1 MKCTV
6 IFFLL
11 VTMMTFN
18 LEAQTDARYSGAYQ
32 CHLKKSAAKNHP
44 MARESED
51 SVAPHTFDVIKYTLN
66 LNIWHCFQSPYP
78 KDFSANVKID
88 FRADSALGS
97 IKLNASVFS
106 LQIDSVKLAGVSFTH
121 SSDTLYITLDHT
133 YQAGQ
138 EAEVMIWYHHKNVV
152 DDAFYASGGMIF
164 TDCEPEGA
172 RHWFPCWD
180 KPSDKALA
188 ELTAKVPANVK
199 LGSNG
204 HLADSTLK
212 GDTLSYHW
220 ISAENVA
227 TYLMV
232 MSAEVNYKL
241 DIIYWHK
248 LSNPYDSI
256 PIRFYYN
263 PNEDPSEIESLID
276 SMTTYYSR
284 KWCEHPF
291 EKNGFATLNDLFA
304 WGGMEN
310 QTLTSLCPG
319 CWDVDMVSH
328 EFAHQ
333 WYGDMITCGTWAD
346 IWLNEGFATWSECFW
361 LESSGGYQDYLSR
374 VQSFASQYLSGNP
387 GWAISNPDWAIHTPS
402 VDILF
407 DWEITYCKGACVLH
421 QLRYVLG
428 DSLFFQVLRTY
439 CADTNYKFRSA
450 TISDFNHEVNSVTGQ
465 DYTWFFNEWIYEPNH
480 PDYYNTYD
488 FKDLGGGNWQ
498 VDFNTIQTQANPPF
512 FKMPLPLKIH
522 FTDNTDTLITVS
534 NDFNDQAY
542 LWVFN
547 KQPQT
552 FTFDPDGEIVL
563 KQSTTIVGI
572 PGIQDQ
578 NGITLDQNIPNP
590 ASLQTSISFRMDKP
604 AEIRLDILNTLGI
617 VVKQP
622 LNGRQESGSHSV
634 EVDCSDLPSGMYY
647 YRLSTHD
654 FSCIKKM
661 VISN

>member
-1 MKCTV
+1 MPGH
-6 IFFLL
+6 
-11 VTMMTFN
+11 
-18 LEAQTDARYSGAYQ
+18 Q
-32 CHLKKSAAKNHP
+32 
-44 MARESED
+44 D
-51 SVAPHTFDVIKYTLN
+51 SVARHSFDVLKYTLN
-66 LNIWHCFQSPYP
+66 VDIWHCFLSPYP
-78 KDFSANVKID
+78 KDFRASVKIG
-88 FRADSALGS
+88 FRADSALSS

-106 LQIDSVKLAGVSFTH
+106 LQIDSVRLAGVSFTH
-121 SSDTLYITLDHT
+121 SSDTLYITLDHS
-133 YQAGQ
+133 YNAGQ
-138 EAEVMIWYHHKNVV
+138 EAEVMIYYHHKNVV
-152 DDAFYASGGMIF
+152 DNAFNVSGGMVF

-204 HLADSTLK
+204 RLADSTLT
-212 GDTLSYHW
+212 GDTLYYHW

-232 MSAEVNYKL
+232 MSAKVNYKL

-248 LSNPYDSI
+248 ISNPSDSI

-263 PNEDPSEIESLID
+263 PYEDPSVIESLID

-284 KWCEHPF
+284 NWCEHPF
-291 EKNGFATLNDLFA
+291 EKNGFATLNNLFA

-346 IWLNEGFATWSECFW
+346 IWLNEGFASWSECYW
-361 LESSGGYQDYLSR
+361 VESSGGYTNYLQR

-387 GWAISNPDWAIHTPS
+387 GWAISDPDWAIHTPS
-402 VDILF
+402 VNILF

-439 CADTNYKFRSA
+439 CADTNYKFKSA
-450 TISDFNHEVNSVTGQ
+450 TISDFNREVNTVTGQ
-465 DYTWFFNEWIYEPNH
+465 DYDWFFNEWIFEPNH
-480 PDYYNTYD
+480 PEYYNTYD

-498 VDFNTIQTQANPPF
+498 VDFYTTQTQTNPVF
-512 FKMPLPLKIH
+512 FKMPLEVKIH
-522 FTDNTDTLITVS
+522 FTDNSDSLIRVS
-534 NDFNDQAY
+534 NDYNNQAF

-552 FTFDPDGEIVL
+552 FTFDPDDEIVL
-563 KQSTTIVGI
+563 KLSSTIVGV
-572 PGIQDQ
+572 PAHTNQAGIA
-578 NGITLDQNIPNP
+578 LDQNVPNP
-590 ASLQTSISFRMDKP
+590 ASVKTRISFSIDRP
-604 AEIRLDILNTLGI
+604 AEIRLDIINTLGV

-622 LNGRQESGSHSV
+622 LNGKLETGSHSV
-634 EVDCSDLPSGMYY
+634 EVSCSDLPSGVYY
-647 YRLSTHD
+647 YRLTSPNS
-654 FSCIKKM
+654 SCIKKM
-661 VISN
+661 VISK